1 MPLPFPIPTWDAVR
15 LAAAPYLVWIKIG
28 IVVLIVTV
36 VFGAGFRMGSGLTE
50 AKWQHAATEQAD
62 AFQKAL
68 LDNLA
73 VERAAAAANQ
83 ETSNALQEELAQIR
97 TERDRLRARPVRTVR
112 LCPTPA
118 ADGVPAAAASAGGRD
133 GAAPAPF
140 ASSGP
145 TGPDIGR
152 GLYDLADDGDER
164 EADLDARLIAC
175 QKVVTDNYEAMKQEP
190 K

>member
-1 MPLPFPIPTWDAVR
+1 MPLPFPIPTWDAAR
-15 LAAAPYLVWIKIG
+15 LAIAPWLMWIKIAFLAA
-28 IVVLIVTV
+28 I
-36 VFGAGFRMGSGLTE
+36 FAGGYYVGHRMSE

-112 LCPTPA
+112 LCTTPA
-118 ADGVPAAAASAGGRD
+118 ADGVPAAAAPAGGRD

-140 ASSGP
+140 ASSGAA
-145 TGPDIGR
+145 GPDIGR